1 MMLNAIFISLQKG
14 QLQMELNLIFCDKM
28 KYLLSYHTE
37 KGKVAKRLRLKRKI
51 HPLYIFAQGSFN
63 ISV

>member
-1 MMLNAIFISLQKG
+1 
-14 QLQMELNLIFCDKM
+14 ME
-28 KYLLSYHTE
+28 TE

-63 ISV
+63 ISVWQDPQLFSPRVFQEKVVHCDN